1 MGIAQLG
8 PARVNITLRILELTD
23 NELEEF
29 VELWAE
35 RAGQRFYSVE
45 RIGKANDKGRDVIG
59 FRTNQ
64 KHEGPWVLYQCKRK
78 TLRGSLGV
86 PEALAE
92 LGKVFFHHVRGG
104 SYKTLPEKYVFVSP
118 RGVVGPL
125 QDLIFNPSDLKAA
138 LLTGWDKHCAGA
150 ITAKTNVALSAEIK
164 AAIEGYDFGNVSY
177 LAASG
182 LAKDEASRPALVQVL
197 GLLPGDAPLGVVPDS
212 LQPEELEYVDQLRHV
227 YGDASGQTFATADE
241 VLAHA
246 EHGGHLRDQRIR
258 FFDAASFKRFHRDNT
273 SPEALDAFQEE
284 VYQGVVDVHRM
295 PHRSLLERVDAVMR
309 HASTMSAS
317 LLGKPARIPVRQGM
331 CHHLANE
338 GRMRWIP

>member
-1 MGIAQLG
+1 MS
-8 PARVNITLRILELTD
+8 ITLRILELGD
-23 NELEEF
+23 DQLEEF
-29 VELWAE
+29 IELWAE
-35 RAGQRFYSVE
+35 RAGQDFHSVE

-86 PEALAE
+86 PEALGE
-92 LGKVFFHHVRGG
+92 LGKVFFHYAQGG

-138 LLTGWDKHCAGA
+138 LLASWDKHCAGA
-150 ITAKTNVALSAEIK
+150 ITAKKKVPLTLEIR

-177 LAASG
+177 LAAPG
-182 LAKDEASRPALVQVL
+182 LAKDPASKPALVQVL
-197 GLLPGDAPLGVVPDS
+197 GLMPGDAPLGAVPDT
-212 LQPEELEYVDQLRHV
+212 LQPEELEYVDQLRRV
-227 YGDASGQTFATADE
+227 YSEASGESFATVGE
-241 VLAHA
+241 VLVHA
-246 EHGGHLRDQRIR
+246 THGGHLRDQRIR

-273 SPEALDAFQEE
+273 SPEALGAFQEE
-284 VYQGVVDVHRM
+284 VYLGVVDVHRIA
-295 PHRSLLERVDAVMR
+295 HRNLLERVDAVMR

-317 LLGKPARIPVRQGM
+317 LLGKPARVPVRQGM

-338 GRMRWIP
+338 GRMKWIP